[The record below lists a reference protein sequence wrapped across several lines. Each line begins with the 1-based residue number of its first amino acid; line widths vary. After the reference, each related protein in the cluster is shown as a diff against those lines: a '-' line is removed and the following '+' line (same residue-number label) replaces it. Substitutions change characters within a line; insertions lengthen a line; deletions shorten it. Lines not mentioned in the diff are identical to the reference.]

1 VIAPAS
7 GRAPRK
13 PARYLSHC
21 NALQEWHLW
30 QATRVSA
37 QRKAQ
42 GQMVAACMFVALA
55 MFVAGAATVLA
66 TARSGSLGIRLAAV
80 ESEMKLLG
88 AGAAE
93 AGVQREYREL
103 LESTTQHNASTINPV
118 AVILNEIPL
127 ACWPESVTADYE
139 QNGLQVSGRASSL
152 TTEVKYE
159 LVRNVEDEDA
169 TLEAKIDSFGL
180 EMRQGQ
186 QFERFTFIVRRKEAS
201 K

>member
-1 VIAPAS
+1 
-7 GRAPRK
+7 
-13 PARYLSHC
+13 
-21 NALQEWHLW
+21 
-30 QATRVSA
+30 
-37 QRKAQ
+37 
-42 GQMVAACMFVALA
+42 MVAACMFVALA